1 MQWGNVERNFST
13 EEVLKSGKFVSG
25 VLDIATMGYITKM
38 MNLSNADAWRNKTFL
53 ARMLKV

>member
-25 VLDIATMGYITKM
+25 VLDVATMGYITKM
-38 MNLSNADAWRNKTFL
+38 MNLSNADA
-53 ARMLKV
+53 